1 MTCFFCKGKMISA
14 TTTYMTES
22 DGCVL
27 VIKNV
32 PCLKCTQCGETV
44 FDGTTIKQIEKL
56 TNALGAPVTEVAV
69 LNYNNVVA

>member
-1 MTCFFCKGKMISA
+1 M
-14 TTTYMTES
+14 
-22 DGCVL
+22 
-27 VIKNV
+27 VID
-32 PCLKCTQCGETV
+32 CGETV